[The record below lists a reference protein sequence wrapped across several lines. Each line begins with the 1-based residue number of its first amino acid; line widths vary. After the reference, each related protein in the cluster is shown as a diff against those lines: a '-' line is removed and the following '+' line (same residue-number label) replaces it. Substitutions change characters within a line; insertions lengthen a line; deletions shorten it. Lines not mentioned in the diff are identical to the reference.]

1 MQEVKKVTTEV
12 GTNEWQLVVFVLGD
26 QSFAINVDK
35 TREILRWPGC
45 RAIPD
50 APVALI
56 GITSV
61 RGEVLPMVDLRIF
74 LGIQPVTPMEQSKV
88 IIAEFNEVKLGFVV
102 DAVERIYRIKSEDLD
117 ASMTGKYLGDWILYV
132 IKRDSR
138 NVLLL
143 DYEAIV
149 QTISPKLVIQHSG
162 DPGKAVAM
170 MQDVG
175 HPGDYHIIVA
185 EDSPLIRKQVE
196 DALIASGFT
205 SLTLYPDGKAAYDA
219 IVRDRERC
227 DLLITDVEMPRLD
240 GLTLTR
246 RVKENQETTNIPVIV
261 FSSIMSADIKRKA
274 ASVGANLQVT
284 KPEITQLV
292 EAVVKVIR
300 EKEDKKAQEEMATA

>member
-1 MQEVKKVTTEV
+1 MQEVKKVTTEA
-12 GTNEWQLVVFVLGD
+12 GTNEWQLVVFVLGE
-26 QSFAINVDK
+26 QTFAINVDK

-74 LGIQPVTPMEQSKV
+74 LGIQPTTPLEQSKV

-149 QTISPKLVIQHSG
+149 QTISPQLVIQHSG
-162 DPGKAVAM
+162 DPSKAASM
-170 MQDVG
+170 MKDVG
-175 HPGDYHIIVA
+175 HPADYHIIVA

-205 SLTLYPDGKAAYDA
+205 NLTLYPDGKAAYDA
-219 IVRDRERC
+219 IVRERERC
-227 DLLITDVEMPRLD
+227 DLLITDVEMPQLD

-246 RVKENQETTNIPVIV
+246 RVKENPETTNIPVIV

-274 ASVGANLQVT
+274 ASVGANMQVT

-292 EAVVKVIR
+292 EAVVKVIHD
-300 EKEDKKAQEEMATA
+300 KEDKKAQEAAASV